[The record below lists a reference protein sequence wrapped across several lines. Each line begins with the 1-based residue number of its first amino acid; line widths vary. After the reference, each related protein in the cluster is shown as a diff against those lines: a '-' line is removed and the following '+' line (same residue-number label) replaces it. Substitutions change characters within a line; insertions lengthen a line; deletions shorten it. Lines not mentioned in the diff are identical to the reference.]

1 MPERRGS
8 LNRKG
13 GSPAGMR
20 RDGTIATARGVVGAG
35 FCASQRGLGGGKPLS
50 CMRFAIVTRS
60 RYVTIYLNWAYV
72 LQVRA
77 RGWESTLFG
86 FTTVNLIQEIA
97 DPDALFGCAPEIV
110 QMRF

>member
-13 GSPAGMR
+13 GPPAGMR
-20 RDGTIATARGVVGAG
+20 RDGTIATARGIVGAG

-60 RYVTIYLNWAYV
+60 RYVTVYLNWAYV

-77 RGWESTLFG
+77 RGWKRTLFG
-86 FTTVNLIQEIA
+86 FTTVNLIQVIA